1 MLIKTSNPLKLAKEI
16 KILRKKYKI
25 TQLALAEKLWI
36 HNKTLSRWEKWETS
50 IWTDILLWIMKELS
64 KMEEVWIIVEKK

>member
-1 MLIKTSNPLKLAKEI
+1 MIIKNPTSNKLAKEI

-25 TQLALAEKLWI
+25 TQLALADKLWI

-50 IWTDILLWIMKELS
+50 IWTDILLGIMKELS